1 MTLNSQGLFRF
12 FRGDP
17 ATTGPVG
24 RGKHGIQ
31 EARKK
36 IVQLL
41 APERVDADDSLR
53 FHPDETS
60 IAQHFEMAGGS
71 RFTKSQGNLA
81 TVQTISLGNGPD
93 DFQAGR
99 VAQGEKDRRK
109 GNLIFGRMKRLSH
122 RRG

>member
-1 MTLNSQGLFRF
+1 MKPQPSPGLSRF

-31 EARKK
+31 EARKQ

-41 APERVDADDSLR
+41 APERVDADDSLW

-81 TVQTISLGNGPD
+81 TVQTIGPGNGPD
-93 DFQAGR
+93 DFQASR
-99 VAQGEKDRRK
+99 VAQGEKDRRE
-109 GNLIFGRMKRLSH
+109 GDLIFGRMKRLSH
-122 RRG
+122 